1 MGRKRRFGRVRQLA
15 SGRWQA
21 RYKGPD
27 GVDRAADNTFPTK
40 TDADVW
46 LTRKEAEIL
55 DGGWLDPDAG
65 KVPFGPYARAWV
77 DERPALRP
85 KTYQLYEGL
94 VRLHLAP
101 TFEATAIAEIKEARV
116 RRWRKALLDD
126 GVGEVTVAK
135 AYRLL
140 KSIMNTA
147 VDDGLIRRNPCRIK
161 GAGKETSPERPVLT
175 MAQVFAVAGAIPQR
189 YRLLVLLATFGSL
202 RWGELAALRRSDIDL
217 DAGLIRVERQ
227 TVELKTGEL
236 VTGPPKSDA
245 GKRTVAVPG
254 LLVDELRAHL
264 KEYAGAGDDGLV
276 FVGPKG
282 APLRRPNFSRIWA
295 KALDDA
301 GVPRIHFHDLRHTG
315 NTFAATTGATL
326 RELMDRMGHA
336 STRAAVIYQHA
347 TAERGRAIADALG
360 DMAEAVL
367 TPKKKRKPAP
377 RRASGTRRA
386 RKTD

>member
-1 MGRKRRFGRVRQLA
+1 MAKKRRFGRVRQLK

-21 RYKGPD
+21 RYNGPD

-40 TDADVW
+40 TDAEVW

-55 DGGWLDPDAG
+55 DGDWLDPDAG
-65 KVPFGPYARAWV
+65 KVPFGPYARDWV
-77 DERPALRP
+77 DERPGLRP

-101 TFEATAIAEIKEARV
+101 TFENSAVADISEARV
-116 RRWRKALLDD
+116 RKWRKKLLDA

-140 KSIMNTA
+140 KAIMNTA
-147 VDDGLIRRNPCRIK
+147 VDDGMIRRNPCRIK
-161 GAGKETSPERPVLT
+161 GAGKESSPERPVLT
-175 MAQVFAVAGAIPQR
+175 MAQVYAVAAAVPER
-189 YRLLVLLATFGSL
+189 FRALVLLATFAGL
-202 RWGELAALRRSDIDL
+202 RWGELAALRRSDVDL
-217 DAGLIRVERQ
+217 DAAVIRVERQ

-245 GKRTVAVPG
+245 GKRTVAIPAV
-254 LLVDELRAHL
+254 LVDELRAHL
-264 KEYAGAGDDGLV
+264 KEYGQAGDDGLV

-282 APLRRPNFSRIWA
+282 GALRRPNFSKIWA
-295 KALDDA
+295 RALDDA
-301 GVPRIHFHDLRHTG
+301 KVPRIHFHDLRHTG
-315 NTFAATTGATL
+315 NTYAANTGASL
-326 RELMDRMGHA
+326 RELMERMGHA

-360 DMAEAVL
+360 AMAEEEL
-367 TPKKKRKPAP
+367 KPKKKKRRSK
-377 RRASGTRRA
+377 RASGTQRA
-386 RKTD
+386 RAKD